1 MVPAQCV
8 IDATS
13 TIVVAHSAE
22 NGEMVLR
29 GSGLC
34 FPMTTKGDIAA
45 MVITPRF
52 SMSRAVA
59 TDIGRASFL
68 SACAARMRAGVGL
81 GS

>member
-1 MVPAQCV
+1 
-8 IDATS
+8 
-13 TIVVAHSAE
+13 
-22 NGEMVLR
+22 
-29 GSGLC
+29 
-34 FPMTTKGDIAA
+34 MTTKGDIAA